1 MLSSKPRLQS
11 YHDRTNHS
19 YESVKIN
26 PNYVDASTQPT
37 VFKRYPHFYRR
48 YPLKAENACHAFIK
62 ATSAITFAK
71 QYRNFTAQLRVNPSA
86 GGLYP
91 TELYVQIRD
100 VEGITNGLYHLEVA
114 DERLTLIY
122 ELIDD
127 GLEAYFC
134 PGKVVSGLIFLIS
147 CVYFRSSWKY
157 EERSLRYCFLDSGHH
172 LGAIEAAAHGFNRQ
186 LELVFD
192 FNKTD
197 LNQALG
203 FEHKEWVTA
212 AAIAGN
218 YRERA
223 CRTFRLP
230 MPFVAG
236 TDYFVPNPFI
246 EQAYAATLEPPS
258 PRQPLDY
265 PQWPYDR
272 SAFLQAIGQR
282 RSARHFRKGFISQAE
297 FQMILAAINQP
308 IASYS
313 CEPIEVYAIVLRVAD
328 MIPGIYRGQ
337 ELLKAGDFAAKAA
350 YLCVDQRVG
359 GDGAVT
365 YFLAANGQNYQTV
378 SQLAG
383 LLGHR
388 VYLASQYYGVACTG
402 IGAYYDDETKAFLGT
417 EKDILY
423 ALAVGR

>member
-1 MLSSKPRLQS
+1 MLSSKPKVQT
-11 YHDRTNHS
+11 YHDRTHHS

-37 VFKRYPHFYRR
+37 AFKRYPHFYRR
-48 YPLKAENACHAFIK
+48 YPLAEGNALHELIK
-62 ATSAITFAK
+62 ATSAITFEK

-91 TELYVQIRD
+91 TELYVQVRD
-100 VEGITNGLYHLEVA
+100 VEGMINGLYHLEVA

-127 GLEAYFC
+127 GLEAYLC
-134 PGKVVSGLIFLIS
+134 PGNVVSGLIFLIS

-172 LGAIEAAAHGFNRQ
+172 LGAIEAAAYAFNRQ
-186 LELVFD
+186 LELMFD
-192 FNKTD
+192 FNKAD
-197 LNQALG
+197 LNRALG
-203 FEHKEWVTA
+203 FENQEWVTA
-212 AAIAGN
+212 AAIAGE

-230 MPFVAG
+230 IPFVCG

-246 EQAYAATLEPPS
+246 EQAYAATLQPPS
-258 PRQPLDY
+258 VHQSIRS
-265 PQWPYDR
+265 PQWQYDR
-272 SAFLQAIGQR
+272 AAFLQAIGQR
-282 RSARHFRKGFISQAE
+282 RSARCFRKGFITEAE
-297 FQMILAAINQP
+297 FQMVLAAVNQP
-308 IASYS
+308 IASCS
-313 CEPIEVYAIVLRVAD
+313 QESIELYAVVLRVTD
-328 MIPGIYRGQ
+328 MTPGIYRGV
-337 ELLKAGDFAAKAA
+337 ELLKAGDFAAKVA
-350 YLCVDQRVG
+350 YLCVDQRVA

-365 YFLAANGQNYQTV
+365 WFLAAKGQNYQTV

-383 LLGHR
+383 LLGQR
-388 VYLASQYYGVACTG
+388 LYLASQYYGVACTG
-402 IGAYYDDETKAFLGT
+402 IGAYYDEETKTFVGT

-423 ALAVGR
+423 ALAIGR